1 MSALVRRSL
10 PLVGMLLL
18 PPSVL
23 VLLRVQGSLDLRWF
37 SAYGHLVVVS
47 AIAACALLVAVIASV
62 TAVRTRR
69 AAVVW
74 LGWGCMS
81 VGIAMLG
88 HGLTTPGVWG
98 REPNVWVGRL
108 PYLALASLALGLAG
122 ASTSPSRKLNR
133 TISRYP
139 LAAIAVPVCATTA
152 LTIAVIADS
161 QLLSG
166 TVPLPHEERALG
178 VLSLACGGL
187 LLPVIATHWRRWQLG
202 HDIVQLAIVF
212 ASAMCIAA
220 LTSFEL
226 GVFAQLSWWDYH
238 AYLLA
243 GFGMTAFAVMARG
256 RREQTVTHVLADTFN
271 DDPFAAIVSGYP
283 EALQSMVR
291 AVEIKDAYT
300 HGHSARTARMAVELG
315 QRMRLGPDR
324 LRVIARGAYLHDLGK
339 IGIPDQ
345 ILNKPGRLTPEERAI
360 IETHPQLGYEIA
372 SAASS
377 LREALP
383 VILHHHERIDGA
395 GYPAGLAGH
404 QVPIEARVV
413 AVADVWDALTSR
425 RAYREPMAGA
435 DALAHI
441 VAGSGTH
448 FDPRVVEALVAHLR
462 ETDGI
467 TIGPDGTADEAWQA
481 AQTCH
486 ELDRNREPASV

>member
-1 MSALVRRSL
+1 
-10 PLVGMLLL
+10 
-18 PPSVL
+18 L
-23 VLLRVQGSLDLRWF
+23 VLLRVDTSLDVRWF

-47 AIAACALLVAVIASV
+47 AIAACALLIAAVASA
-62 TAVRTRR
+62 TAVRTRK

-74 LGWGCMS
+74 LGCGCMV

-98 REPNVWVGRL
+98 RGPNVWVGRL
-108 PYLALASLALGLAG
+108 PYLAMASLSLGLAG
-122 ASTSPSRKLNR
+122 ASTSPSRRLNR
-133 TISRYP
+133 LIARHP
-139 LAAIAVPVCATTA
+139 LAAIAVPACPTAA
-152 LTIAVIADS
+152 LTIAVVADS

-166 TVPLPHEERALG
+166 TAPLPHEGLVFD
-178 VLSLACGGL
+178 VLSLVSGAL

-220 LTSFEL
+220 LTAFEL

-243 GFGMTAFAVMARG
+243 GFGMTAFAVLARG
-256 RREQTVTHVLADTFN
+256 RRAQAVTEVLAETFN

-283 EALQSMVR
+283 EALRSMVR

-300 HGHSARTARMAVELG
+300 HGHSARTALTAVELG
-315 QRMRLGPDR
+315 QRMRLSPDR
-324 LRVIARGAYLHDLGK
+324 LRIIARGAYLHDLGK

-383 VILHHHERIDGA
+383 VILHHHERLDGA

-425 RAYREPMAGA
+425 RAYRDPMARE

-448 FDPRVVEALVAHLR
+448 FDPAVVEALAAHLH
-462 ETDGI
+462 ETEGI
-467 TIGPDGTADEAWQA
+467 TTGANGTPDEAWEA

-486 ELDRNREPASV
+486 ELDRDHEPATA